1 MRKILFILLVILIG
15 GGAAYYLFFLP
26 IEEVSCLQGES
37 SCSQP
42 VLDSLKE
49 VNRKGLMR
57 TYRSLSEKLNAQER
71 VIEYKLTYTFPN
83 HIHVDSIER
92 QPAVAMRV
100 LGSDTATLFEADGR
114 VIGNGDGNGLPVIE
128 FQEKI
133 VYGPESLSFL
143 VQLIH
148 SLDRAFG
155 LNTAAVV
162 NGGLVV
168 RIPEG
173 NTFIYPLEG
182 DIDLL
187 LGATRLVLGELNR
200 VSENST
206 MKTIDFRYKNPVLK

>member
-1 MRKILFILLVILIG
+1 MKRIFITLLVVFVCG
-15 GGAAYYLFFLP
+15 GSGYYLFLLP
-26 IEEVSCLQGES
+26 MEDVSCSQRELN
-37 SCSQP
+37 CSQP
-42 VLDSLKE
+42 VLNSLKE

-57 TYRSLSEKLNAQER
+57 TYRSLAGKLNAQDR
-71 VIEYKLTYTFPN
+71 IIEYKLTYTFPN
-83 HIHVDSIER
+83 HIHVDIIER

-100 LGSDTATLFEADGR
+100 LGADTSTLFEASGR
-114 VIGNGDGNGLPVIE
+114 VIGNGDGNGLPIIE

-155 LNTAAVV
+155 LHTAAVV
-162 NGGLVV
+162 NGGLEV